1 MRILFVSTCFP
12 HRAFPVTGTYNLQ
25 LCRALAEH
33 HQVRVW
39 GLLPWTHTIRAA
51 TARQTNRRQWA
62 DQTQHLQVE
71 HPVYFYPPG
80 CLRDHYGWMMWASV
94 RRRLRH
100 LLKTFTPDCVVSYW
114 AHPDGELGLRI
125 AERVG
130 VPSAVII
137 GGSDVLVLTQ
147 SATRRRRVEHVLQNS
162 SAVVTVSDGLR
173 QRVMELGVP
182 SANAHTI
189 YQGIDPQMFSASNSA
204 AARHQLGLPADR
216 RILAW
221 IGRMV
226 PVKQLDVLIAA
237 CGELRRRR
245 ADWTLYLLG
254 DGPLRE
260 QLQRDIQQ
268 RKLED
273 CIRLAGPVAQ
283 ADLPD
288 WYRAAD
294 LTVLSS
300 ASEGLPNVLRESLA
314 CHTPFVATD
323 VGSIREIADPRHS
336 ILVPASD
343 PQALA
348 NAIDRGLSGQ
358 LQRATCD
365 YAARTW
371 SDCAD
376 DFSRLLQSLTSPT
389 DAHPSADGPSADA
402 LAADALPL

>member
-1 MRILFVSTCFP
+1 MRILFLSTCFP
-12 HRAFPVTGTYNLQ
+12 HPAFPVTGTYNLQ
-25 LCRALAEH
+25 LCQALAQQHE
-33 HQVRVW
+33 VRVW

-51 TARQTNRRQWA
+51 SARQINQQQWA
-62 DQTQHLQVE
+62 DQTQRLQVE

-80 CLRDHYGWMMWASV
+80 CLRNHYGWMMWASV
-94 RRRLRH
+94 RRRLGR
-100 LLKTFTPDCVVSYW
+100 LLTTFTPDCVVSYW

-147 SATRRRRVEHVLQNS
+147 SATRRRRVEHVLQNTN
-162 SAVVTVSDGLR
+162 AVVTVSDGLR

-182 SANAHTI
+182 PANAHTI
-189 YQGIDPQMFSASNSA
+189 YQGVDPLTFCAGNPAAS
-204 AARHQLGLPADR
+204 RHKLGLPADR
-216 RILAW
+216 RILTW

-226 PVKQLDVLIAA
+226 PVKRLDVLIAA
-237 CGELRRRR
+237 CDQLRRQR

-254 DGPLRE
+254 DGPLRA
-260 QLQRDIQQ
+260 QLQRDIQR
-268 RKLED
+268 RKLDD
-273 CIRLAGPVAQ
+273 CVHLAGPVAQ
-283 ADLPD
+283 AELPD

-314 CHTPFVATD
+314 CQTPFVSTD
-323 VGSIREIADPRHS
+323 VGSIREIADPDHS

-343 PQALA
+343 AQALA

-358 LQRATCD
+358 LQRATSS

-371 SDCAD
+371 SDCAG
-376 DFSRLLQSLTSPT
+376 DFSRLLQNLSSRTAQHQP
-389 DAHPSADGPSADA
+389 ADVQP
-402 LAADALPL
+402 ADALPL